1 MYHWLSTYTG
11 EVIEDFP
18 TLVSEIVSTVRYY
31 RKHWTFF
38 DIVRFVCCWKYSK
51 AGF

>member
-18 TLVSEIVSTVRYY
+18 TLVSEIVNTVRYY
-31 RKHWTFF
+31 GKCWSFS
-38 DIVRFVCCWKYSK
+38 DIVRFIFCWRYSR

>member
-18 TLVSEIVSTVRYY
+18 ALVSEVVSTVRYY
-31 RKHWTFF
+31 RKHWKFF
-38 DIVRFVCCWKYSK
+38 DIVRFVCCWRYSR